1 MRGGLDVKNMSSDS
15 SYADLIDRVAPDHVF
30 AELNTLTE
38 KMYVGGSDAAQLN
51 RLKGA
56 TIDELVRHSKGCAIA
71 QVLMATGFIHVE
83 TLHVQGGD
91 AAVADVD
98 SLKSEITGPQRHYR
112 AAPPTPLVIAW
123 AYFRTR
129 LVPAI

>member
-1 MRGGLDVKNMSSDS
+1 MWLKH
-15 SYADLIDRVAPDHVF
+15 LISC
-30 AELNTLTE
+30 TLTE
-38 KMYVGGSDAAQLN
+38 LYVGGSDAAQLN

-56 TIDELVRHSKGCAIA
+56 TIDELVCHSNGCAIA
-71 QVLMATGFIHVE
+71 QVLMATGFIHVK
-83 TLHVQGGD
+83 TLHVLGGD
-91 AAVADVD
+91 AAVTDVD
-98 SLKSEITGPQRHYR
+98 SLKSEIAGPQRHYR

>member
-1 MRGGLDVKNMSSDS
+1 MCRCCFDR
-15 SYADLIDRVAPDHVF
+15 SYLLHH
-30 AELNTLTE
+30 
-38 KMYVGGSDAAQLN
+38 
-51 RLKGA
+51 
-56 TIDELVRHSKGCAIA
+56 ELVRRSNGYAIA

-83 TLHVQGGD
+83 TLHLLGGD
-91 AAVADVD
+91 AAVTDVD
-98 SLKSEITGPQRHYR
+98 SLESKIAGPQRRYS

>member
-1 MRGGLDVKNMSSDS
+1 MPLSS
-15 SYADLIDRVAPDHVF
+15 I
-30 AELNTLTE
+30 
-38 KMYVGGSDAAQLN
+38 GW
-51 RLKGA
+51 KGA
-56 TIDELVRHSKGCAIA
+56 TIDELVRHGNGCAIA

-83 TLHVQGGD
+83 TLHVLGGD
-91 AAVADVD
+91 AAVTDVD
-98 SLKSEITGPQRHYR
+98 SLKSEIAGPQRHYR

>member
-1 MRGGLDVKNMSSDS
+1 
-15 SYADLIDRVAPDHVF
+15 
-30 AELNTLTE
+30 
-38 KMYVGGSDAAQLN
+38 
-51 RLKGA
+51 
-56 TIDELVRHSKGCAIA
+56 
-71 QVLMATGFIHVE
+71 MATGFIHVE
-83 TLHVQGGD
+83 TLHVLGGD

-98 SLKSEITGPQRHYR
+98 SLKSEIAGPHRHYR